1 MQSENMEKQRQE
13 FEVEL
18 DQLAQ
23 ADSETFQKAVV
34 ELFKGLLD
42 SVKETIDWYCK
53 DRDGLMEVLSKN
65 RDLIKEDFDTAE
77 RNFQTILEELTD
89 VQRVLYTLTIAT
101 AHKRR
106 GSVDPE
112 WRKWLEKELRVK
124 PTDDLELLLQ
134 YTMDEQPEVVN

>member
-1 MQSENMEKQRQE
+1 MQSENMKKQRQE
-13 FEVEL
+13 FEAEL

-23 ADSETFQKAVV
+23 ADTETFQKAVV

-42 SVKETIDWYCK
+42 STKEAIDWYCK
-53 DRDGLMEVLSKN
+53 DRDQLMEVLSEN
-65 RDLIKEDFDTAE
+65 RDLIKKDFDTAE
-77 RNFQTILEELTD
+77 KNFQTILEELTD
-89 VQRVLYTLTIAT
+89 AQQVIYGVTLSMA
-101 AHKRR
+101 RNNQ

-134 YTMDEQPEVVN
+134 ATMDKQPQTVN